1 MIELFSQLSRPDGL
15 RALVPPRGR
24 QRRFKRPGGLGLS
37 YPEGSAPPNGP
48 VIVSHRSTGGVAIH
62 VAPAENPRL
71 AGLVG
76 QLFSSGTIVL
86 TGPEALAAL
95 AREVE
100 EQWRAVPAEEAP
112 SIDPA
117 EVAALRS
124 PAPAPTAERLVRS
137 LTRRIVGQEQ
147 ALTRLAGGTARH
159 LRKHRP
165 TAPYSALLIGPTG
178 VGKSETVLQLAAALA
193 ETEPQRG
200 WSPLI
205 IDGGEITGEDQLN
218 RILGAAPGFVGHD
231 EGSPL
236 ANALASGP
244 AVIMFDEIEKAH
256 PSLMNRVL
264 LGLLDRGRVSIPNP
278 QRGQSRTLDASG
290 SIVLFTSNLAIDD
303 LPANAAEEDLRQH
316 LRRHGLRPE
325 LVGRLSDIV
334 QFGAL
339 DGAAEVQAACLA
351 VTRVLEEYGLSAAS
365 ISPRFVASCLNA
377 HDERSG
383 VRGIRVLVERRL
395 HVSLEGLLDAGHRG
409 GVHVTDDPDAP
420 LVAS

>member
-1 MIELFSQLSRPDGL
+1 
-15 RALVPPRGR
+15 
-24 QRRFKRPGGLGLS
+24 
-37 YPEGSAPPNGP
+37 
-48 VIVSHRSTGGVAIH
+48 
-62 VAPAENPRL
+62 
-71 AGLVG
+71 
-76 QLFSSGTIVL
+76 
-86 TGPEALAAL
+86 
-95 AREVE
+95 
-100 EQWRAVPAEEAP
+100 
-112 SIDPA
+112 
-117 EVAALRS
+117 
-124 PAPAPTAERLVRS
+124 
-137 LTRRIVGQEQ
+137 
-147 ALTRLAGGTARH
+147 
-159 LRKHRP
+159 
-165 TAPYSALLIGPTG
+165 

-278 QRGQSRTLDASG
+278 QRGQSRALDASG